1 MLRIVLFPT
10 QRKAAEARPGG
21 EGQPGQG
28 CHVAEAAARGEG
40 EVGDTGVREGEEEV
54 EAVVLEVLAA
64 DLGEGGRGEGR
75 EGAGRGWGRA
85 KGGEGRKGKDELGLG
100 HALASAKDV
109 ERRNRW
115 SDKEHRS
122 PANVCDRWRERGVRG
137 VVYSHGR
144 L

>member
-40 EVGDTGVREGEEEV
+40 EVGDTCVREGEEEV

-75 EGAGRGWGRA
+75 EGAGRGGGRA
-85 KGGEGRKGKDELGLG
+85 KGGEGREGKDELGL
-100 HALASAKDV
+100 V
-109 ERRNRW
+109 RRTWRG
-115 SDKEHRS
+115 EIGGAIRS
-122 PANVCDRWRERGVRG
+122 IEVRRTCVTDGGRGVS
-137 VVYSHGR
+137 VT
-144 L
+144 